1 MRGFEPG
8 GVGPRD
14 AGSDDALGGNAF
26 AVVRL
31 EAEFPLGL
39 PEEYGISGGVF
50 LDYGSVWDV
59 GSGVGPVDYDEF
71 TPRTVAGV
79 SIFWNTP
86 IGPLRFNYTEPLDV
100 QVNDQT
106 KQFDVTISTDF

>member
-1 MRGFEPG
+1 MGSS
-8 GVGPRD
+8 
-14 AGSDDALGGNAF
+14 AGSVL
-26 AVVRL
+26 
-31 EAEFPLGL
+31 
-39 PEEYGISGGVF
+39 
-50 LDYGSVWDV
+50 
-59 GSGVGPVDYDEF
+59 YDEF

>member
-1 MRGFEPG
+1 
-8 GVGPRD
+8 
-14 AGSDDALGGNAF
+14 
-26 AVVRL
+26 
-31 EAEFPLGL
+31 L

-59 GSGVGPVDYDEF
+59 GSNAGPILYDDF

-100 QVNDQT
+100 QLKDET